1 MDTTVSIWYTDSRQ
15 LYTTWEGEDMAESES
30 AEDLMTIGEAREY
43 LGIGRQTMAN
53 LIKRGVLTT
62 TVDPLDR
69 RIRLVNRAE
78 VVKLR
83 QQSKSAA

>member
-1 MDTTVSIWYTDSRQ
+1 MA
-15 LYTTWEGEDMAESES
+15 EGESTEG
-30 AEDLMTIGEAREY
+30 LMTISEAREY

-69 RIRLVNRAE
+69 RIRLVNRGD

-83 QQSKSAA
+83 QQSKRAA